1 MLNEYLKE
9 YRLKRNLTQQEMSV
23 LLKTSQ
29 SYYSRLE
36 KGHRKP
42 GIQMVN
48 RISRVTNQ
56 SVEFIRNLL

>member
-1 MLNEYLKE
+1 MLSEYLKE
-9 YRLKRNLTQQEMSV
+9 YRLKRNLTQQEMSM

-36 KGHRKP
+36 KGRRKP

-48 RISRVTNQ
+48 RIARFTNQ
-56 SVEFIRNLL
+56 SVEFIRSLL